1 MAFSIGLFLEDP
13 TAKESRVYVR
23 YYTRGK
29 GVRRMRN
36 ERVGTI
42 PNLVVNPKHWHE
54 GNLSRK
60 APESQRERIN
70 AVRIRIDAFQADLQK
85 NPRYVTAAVV
95 RGYLWPAS
103 TDGWTKL
110 FKAAAAHPKPKTA
123 ERYHYSLLSFLRF
136 RKDQQPT
143 PELFL
148 QWAHSLSKKYEP
160 ASVNSYVGAVRSC
173 FEAIGVTVTRKGLR
187 IKEPKT
193 KGGIALS
200 PVELAAIY
208 ALPLQIGSS
217 MGRHRDAL
225 LCACITSLRASD
237 WHYFATEWIGREV
250 QNQKTGVWTPVPKH
264 QVLMELI
271 QRNGGVILT
280 AKNPNNQLRKIGRLA
295 SASCP
300 SLLSLVTYRKKL
312 IPRWEALVSHVG
324 RRTYVSSGFKHGV
337 APDELLRFTGHSS
350 FKQLEHYNA
359 GSMTTEERATKDA
372 DIAARVI
379 PIEVFAPSK
388 LSVVNE

>member
-1 MAFSIGLFLEDP
+1 MATKTSETTFEPKGPSNEGQGVSLKHVDEFIRTTGPRQVGPSSSAKFPLELTAEPFPLGTEVVAFSIGLFLEDP

-208 ALPLQIGSS
+208 ALPL
-217 MGRHRDAL
+217 
-225 LCACITSLRASD
+225 
-237 WHYFATEWIGREV
+237 
-250 QNQKTGVWTPVPKH
+250 
-264 QVLMELI
+264 
-271 QRNGGVILT
+271 
-280 AKNPNNQLRKIGRLA
+280 
-295 SASCP
+295 
-300 SLLSLVTYRKKL
+300 
-312 IPRWEALVSHVG
+312 
-324 RRTYVSSGFKHGV
+324 
-337 APDELLRFTGHSS
+337 
-350 FKQLEHYNA
+350 
-359 GSMTTEERATKDA
+359 
-372 DIAARVI
+372 
-379 PIEVFAPSK
+379 
-388 LSVVNE
+388 